1 MIQMIY
7 KKQTIQMIHK
17 KETIQMHQP
26 KSLTIQNK

>member
-1 MIQMIY
+1 MIQMIH
-7 KKQTIQMIHK
+7 KKQMIGMIYK